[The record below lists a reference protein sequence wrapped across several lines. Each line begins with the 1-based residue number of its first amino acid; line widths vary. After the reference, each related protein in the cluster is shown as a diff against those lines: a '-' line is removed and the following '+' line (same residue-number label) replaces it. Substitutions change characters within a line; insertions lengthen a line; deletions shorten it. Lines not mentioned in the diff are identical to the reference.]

1 MRRLALLMILFLGFL
16 APARAGDDAKEVQG
30 IITAQMEAL
39 GRDDAEAAFAFAAPA
54 IRDSFGAAEVF
65 LLMVRR
71 GYPAVYRHK
80 SAEFGEMREAE
91 GKFAQAVHLL
101 DQNGIAWE
109 ALYTLERQ
117 ADGSLKI
124 SGCVLLKAVDGAA

>member
-1 MRRLALLMILFLGFL
+1 MRRVALLLILFLGFL
-16 APARAGDDAKEVQG
+16 TPVRAGEDTKEVQG
-30 IITAQMEAL
+30 IIAAQMEAL

-54 IRDSFGAAEVF
+54 LRDSFGAAEVF
-65 LLMVRR
+65 LLMVQR

-80 SAEFGEMREAE
+80 SAEFGEIREAG
-91 GKFAQAVHLL
+91 GKIAQAVHLL
-101 DQNGIAWE
+101 DTNGIAWE

-124 SGCVLLKAVDGAA
+124 TGCVLLKAVDGAA